1 MIYYVLVHGFGD
13 IHVCPL
19 EKPTINMADL
29 ECDSR

>member
-1 MIYYVLVHGFGD
+1 MLVHGMGD